1 MIKIGDV
8 CPLFFD
14 VLKYEYAN
22 EGSFRQCFD
31 TSDGILL
38 QVFCSNGESPSAFL
52 LDKINSTSSKID
64 FSSYRVNDD
73 VVMHYSMMYPGEGV
87 YAVRLNGKDSE
98 VFEVCDGSDGMLI
111 EYTHKDNNSVFDNIF
126 WNGSTQYKFKM
137 RLRGGVKPSGVNL
150 EVDNEQF
157 VNQKQEIVELYS
169 VPYVTHTFSI
179 GGVEG
184 VPYYMAELLNKVFCL
199 SDVKING
206 KGYVREGNA
215 KPEKAETLGMKE
227 LFLYTMNLRPSEN
240 VISGIGGKI
249 EEPMSASAVSFRLGD
264 VKDGEV
270 LVYNENES
278 SFVNSNTLESL

>member
-1 MIKIGDV
+1 
-8 CPLFFD
+8 
-14 VLKYEYAN
+14 
-22 EGSFRQCFD
+22 
-31 TSDGILL
+31 
-38 QVFCSNGESPSAFL
+38 
-52 LDKINSTSSKID
+52 
-64 FSSYRVNDD
+64 
-73 VVMHYSMMYPGEGV
+73 MMYPGEGV